1 MIRNDFYNKIKTLIP
16 NITQLTVNDL
26 INELMDSYDVIL
38 VLFLYIAFAILY
50 VLV

>member
-1 MIRNDFYNKIKTLIP
+1 MIRNDFYNKIKTLIL

-38 VLFLYIAFAILY
+38 ALFLYITFAILY